1 MWDAAATGNSK
12 GAGGFR
18 QIASRTCQ
26 ITVLWGI
33 SIAMFYDNNTGT
45 RVNST
50 TSTLSTSS
58 RSIQRFIN
66 QHFISCRNT
75 QRGGWWVG
83 SKTTQLRNLQRILQI
98 EYFHNILSASDKLRS
113 RDCRERLMH
122 LAPHATTAGKFISGL
137 SKTFVLSWPPKARGQ
152 LKVFLYF
159 SWSLVL
165 TLALPCY
172 VQSCFRLTYPL
183 DFMCVCVCV
192 CRYLCPCV
200 CENSSVWTR
209 SCVLSHTSSLR
220 PNPCSGAGVVE
231 EVEGVISNIFWKM
244 QKRCTWSE

>member
-1 MWDAAATGNSK
+1 MWGAATTGNSK

-192 CRYLCPCV
+192 FVDTCV
-200 CENSSVWTR
+200 PA
-209 SCVLSHTSSLR
+209 CVKI
-220 PNPCSGAGVVE
+220 PPYGPGAACCHILPPWGQTLAA
-231 EVEGVISNIFWKM
+231 GRGWWRN
-244 QKRCTWSE
+244 